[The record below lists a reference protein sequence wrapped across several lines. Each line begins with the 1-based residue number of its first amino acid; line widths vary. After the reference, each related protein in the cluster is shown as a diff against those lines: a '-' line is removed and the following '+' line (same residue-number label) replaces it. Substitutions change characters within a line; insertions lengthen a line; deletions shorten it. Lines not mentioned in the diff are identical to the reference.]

1 MEEELLGSSN
11 SGGISVSKF
20 DHSVE
25 SHFEAIDT
33 ISKLCEE
40 PESDGLDE
48 VDIQRL
54 SSSIIFLREWRYF
67 NYGSRIIRFANET
80 ESGPEKDVS
89 SEINLP
95 QFSSAEVP
103 KERLCRSPTGLESS
117 KDFVMYVGGSVWA
130 LDWCPRVHEK
140 PDHHTKC
147 EFIAVAAHPPE
158 SYYHRLGAPLTGRGV
173 VQIWCVLNVGVN
185 EEVAPP
191 PKKISKQGA
200 QSNENTEDKPKK
212 PRGRP
217 RKTPI
222 DQSLDS
228 EATKGKSTQLKR
240 PRGRPRKK
248 PIGESTDYLD
258 GNDQSVLALA
268 VQYPE
273 DPAELLAIEGV
284 SRSIQEDT
292 VQKNRGKKQK
302 VSKKKALPSNSA
314 VEIHMR
320 SRKPRSKKSAWKSG
334 EDKCLSRMTQNED
347 QGSSISNH
355 QIHNSSGKDSAECN
369 NISGD
374 AILDTTLSSC
384 SVSKDITLPRV
395 VLCLAHNGKVAWD
408 VKWRPYNAK
417 DSKSKQRMGYLAV
430 LLGNGSL
437 EVWEVPLPRTMKII
451 YMSSLKE
458 GTDPRFVK
466 LEPVFRCSKLNCG
479 GIQSIPLTVEWSTS
493 HPHDFLLAGC
503 HDGTVALWKFSASDS
518 SKDTR
523 PLLCFS
529 ADTVPVR
536 AVAWAPVESDLE
548 NANVILTAGH
558 GGLKFWDIRDPF
570 RPLWDLRPAQRF
582 IYGVDWLPNP
592 RCVILSFDDGAM
604 RFLSLVKAAYDVP
617 ATGKSFA
624 GTKQQGLHHLN
635 CSAFA
640 VWSIQV
646 SRITGMVAYCSADGT
661 VLRFQLTTKAVEK
674 SLSRYREPHF
684 LCGSLTE
691 DKSAITVNTP
701 LLYTP
706 VTLKKPGT
714 EGEKSMRGLM
724 AESNS
729 AKSVKENK
737 GKNLDN
743 QIPALCYGN
752 DPESESDLPLATMK
766 SRKEQKSGNSNR
778 KKTDCDQA
786 LVCIDEEEAS
796 NIQGNKNEKGEAGKE
811 VEVIP
816 PKMVAL
822 HKVRWNMNSGSE
834 RWLCYGGAAGI
845 VRCQEIMMPPY
856 TDKKSDKNR

>member
-1 MEEELLGSSN
+1 MEEELLGSN
-11 SGGISVSKF
+11 SGGGVSVLKF

-25 SHFEAIDT
+25 NHFEAIDT
-33 ISKLCEE
+33 ISKLCGE

-48 VDIQRL
+48 VDMQRL
-54 SSSIIFLREWRYF
+54 SSSITFLREWRYF
-67 NYGSRIIRFANET
+67 NYEPRIIRFANET
-80 ESGPEKDVS
+80 ASGPEKDVS

-95 QFSSAEVP
+95 QFSSAAVP
-103 KERLCRSPTGLESS
+103 KEGLCSSATGLESS

-130 LDWCPRVHEK
+130 LDWCPRVHER
-140 PDHHTKC
+140 PDCHTKC

-158 SYYHRLGAPLTGRGV
+158 SYYHKLGAPLTGRGV
-173 VQIWCVLNVGVN
+173 IQIWCMLNVGVY
-185 EEVAPP
+185 EEVTPP
-191 PKKISKQGA
+191 PKKSSKQVP

-217 RKTPI
+217 RKKPI
-222 DQSLDS
+222 DESFDS
-228 EATKGKSTQLKR
+228 AATKLKR

-248 PIGESTDYLD
+248 PIGEPTDDLD
-258 GNDQSVLALA
+258 GNDQFVQALA

-273 DPAELLAIEGV
+273 DSDELLARGV
-284 SRSIQEDT
+284 SGSTQEET
-292 VQKNRGKKQK
+292 VLKNRGKKQK
-302 VSKKKALPSNSA
+302 VSKKEALTSNSA
-314 VEIHMR
+314 VETRMR
-320 SRKPRSKKSAWKSG
+320 SRKLKSKESAGKSS
-334 EDKCLSRMTQNED
+334 DDICLSPMTQNED
-347 QGSSISNH
+347 QGSSIANH
-355 QIHNSSGKDSAECN
+355 QIDNSSGKDSAECN

-374 AILDTTLSSC
+374 AISDMTLASC
-384 SVSKDITLPRV
+384 SVPKDIALPRV

-437 EVWEVPLPRTMKII
+437 EVWEVPLPHTMKII
-451 YMSSLKE
+451 YLSSLKE

-466 LEPVFRCSKLNCG
+466 LEPVFRCSKLKCG

-548 NANVILTAGH
+548 SSNVILTAGH

-570 RPLWDLRPAQRF
+570 RPLWDLHPAQRF
-582 IYGVDWLPNP
+582 IYGVDWLPDP

-604 RFLSLVKAAYDVP
+604 RVLSLVKAAYDVP

-624 GTKQQGLHHLN
+624 GTKQQGLHLVN
-635 CSAFA
+635 CSSFA

-646 SRITGMVAYCSADGT
+646 SRLTGMVAYCSADGT

-674 SLSRYREPHF
+674 DPKRNRAPHF

-691 DKSAITVNTP
+691 DKSAIITVNTP
-701 LLYTP
+701 LLDTP
-706 VTLKKPGT
+706 VTLKKPAS
-714 EGEKSMRGLM
+714 EGEKSMRSLM
-724 AESNS
+724 IESNS
-729 AKSVKENK
+729 AKSAKDKK
-737 GKNLDN
+737 GKILDN
-743 QIPALCYGN
+743 QIPALCYGD
-752 DPESESDLPLATMK
+752 DPESEPDLPSSATLK
-766 SRKEQKSGNSNR
+766 SRKELKSKNSNR
-778 KKTDCDQA
+778 KKADDDQA
-786 LVCIDEEEAS
+786 LVCIDEEAS
-796 NIQGNKNEKGEAGKE
+796 DIRGTKNGKGESGNE
-811 VEVIP
+811 VEVLP
-816 PKMVAL
+816 PKIVAL
-822 HKVRWNMNSGSE
+822 HSVRWNMNRGSE

-845 VRCQEIMMPPY
+845 VRCQEIRVPY
-856 TDKKSDKNR
+856 ADKKPSKKT